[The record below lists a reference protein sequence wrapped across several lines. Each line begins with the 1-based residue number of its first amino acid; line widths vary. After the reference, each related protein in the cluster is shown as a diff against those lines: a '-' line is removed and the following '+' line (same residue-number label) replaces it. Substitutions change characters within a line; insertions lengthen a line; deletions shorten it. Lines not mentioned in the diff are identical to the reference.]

1 MLLRCDFELF
11 LATFSLV
18 MMPNMRSNFLNQE
31 NKTNTYSLAILLS
44 LYLVQGLPS
53 GFMTQALPALL
64 RHYGV
69 SLAQIGLSG
78 LLMLPWAIK
87 FLWAPYVDQHCLFGQ
102 GHYRSWILLLHFAMM
117 LILVALSFIPI
128 DLIQQSSMLWLLF
141 IGLFLLNLFCATQ
154 DIASDGLTVNILQQ
168 KSYHWGNMMQVIG
181 SRLGYFIGGGL
192 LLYFIDIWSW
202 QTTFLLLAGL
212 VLLNT
217 ILIFNYQE
225 KSYQKQNESEKQND
239 DKKSKIEKI
248 KSYFC
253 YLFSSS
259 VLKAWLLVLL
269 SYKVADGLFGAMNKP
284 MLIDMGLSLAD
295 IGIYITGIGVFSA
308 LCGAGL
314 SAWLIECYRNAKM
327 FWYFSILQIASFVAY
342 ASLIWAKQHGYAIE
356 KWHFYLVNAYEEC
369 ISAMSLVALL
379 SIIVQYC
386 RKQFAGTDFTVQVS
400 IMTMISGVLYSLSG
414 ILAQKLGYVN
424 LLILIIAVSFVM
436 LIPKYYWYRLQAK

>member
-1 MLLRCDFELF
+1 MLNMRPLF
-11 LATFSLV
+11 L
-18 MMPNMRSNFLNQE
+18 NKN
-31 NKTNTYSLAILLS
+31 NKTNTYQLAILLS
-44 LYLVQGLPS
+44 LYLAQGLPS

-87 FLWAPYVDQHCLFGQ
+87 FLWAPYVDRHCLFGQ

-128 DLIQQSSMLWLLF
+128 DLIQQVSILWLLF

-202 QTTFLLLAGL
+202 QTTFLLLTGL

-217 ILIFNYQE
+217 ILIFNYRE
-225 KSYQKQNESEKQND
+225 KSHEKLFQHNEENKI
-239 DKKSKIEKI
+239 DKV
-248 KSYFC
+248 KSYFH
-253 YLFSSS
+253 YLFSESA
-259 VLKAWLLVLL
+259 LKAWLLVLFT
-269 SYKVADGLFGAMNKP
+269 YKVADGLFGAMNKP
-284 MLIDMGLSLAD
+284 MLIDMGLSLAE
-295 IGIYITGIGVFSA
+295 IGIYITGVGVFSA
-308 LCGAGL
+308 LVGAMIG
-314 SAWLIECYRNAKM
+314 AFLIERYGNAKM
-327 FWYFSILQIASFVAY
+327 FWYFSILQIFSFIAY
-342 ASLIWAKQHGYAIE
+342 VTLLGAKQQGYIIE

-379 SIIVQYC
+379 SIIMQYC
-386 RKQFAGTDFTVQVS
+386 RKHFAGTDFTVQVS
-400 IMTMISGVLYSLSG
+400 IMTMVSGILYSLSG
-414 ILAQKLGYVN
+414 ILAQQLGYLN

-436 LIPKYYWYRLQAK
+436 LMPKYYWYRLQAK